1 MDVPTAVRTL
11 YATTE
16 KRTEAKHIT
25 DENRA
30 KLVESGQLRTVIRFL
45 NDRSLL
51 PLLLPVLYNV
61 IVDYGTMAPN
71 FWNTDIW
78 LTLF

>member
-1 MDVPTAVRTL
+1 MQPWT
-11 YATTE
+11 
-16 KRTEAKHIT
+16 KRIQAKHTT

-61 IVDYGTMAPN
+61 IVDYGMVPS
-71 FWNTDIW
+71 NTGKTKLQLI
-78 LTLF
+78 LL